1 MARRCEF
8 VLALAAFSGIALAQQ
23 PAKLEFEAA
32 SVRPHNPNDDDD
44 QGLRILPGG
53 RLVSHDLSVFVLIAG
68 AYNLRISSG
77 RLSGGPGWIRSEQGV
92 YDIEAV
98 AEEGSVPRGLPA
110 KERDARVSTMLQAL
124 LADRF
129 RLAVHH
135 ESKEMPVYALIVSK
149 RGHKMRPATL
159 EERECDPDAHPGC
172 QGFGGGPEPK
182 INARAVVVT
191 DLAQV
196 LEIWSDRPIVDQ
208 TGLEGLFD
216 FDMPL
221 PFPAGTDPN
230 LPTLFTAL
238 DQIGLKLESRKM
250 PVDILVIDHV
260 ERPDPD

>member
-1 MARRCEF
+1 MARRCEY
-8 VLALAAFSGIALAQQ
+8 VLALAAFGWISWAQQ
-23 PAKLEFEAA
+23 PAKLKFEVA
-32 SVRPHNPNDDDD
+32 SVKPHNPEDDDD
-44 QGLRILPGG
+44 QGLRTLPGG
-53 RLVSHDLSVFVLIAG
+53 RLVSHGFSLIVLIAF
-68 AYNLRISSG
+68 AYNLPIG
-77 RLSGGPGWIRSEQGV
+77 RLSGGPGWIKSEQGV

-98 AEEGSVPRGLPA
+98 AEEGAVPRGLPG
-110 KERDARVSTMLQAL
+110 KERDARVMTMLQAL

-129 RLAVHH
+129 KLAVHH
-135 ESKEMPVYALIVSK
+135 ESKEMPAYALVVSK
-149 RGHKMRPATL
+149 GGHKMRPATR

-172 QGFGGGPEPK
+172 QGFNGGPEPK
-182 INARAVVVT
+182 INARAVAIT
-191 DLAQV
+191 DLAKV
-196 LEIWSDRPIVDQ
+196 LEIWSDRPIVDE

-221 PFPAGTDPN
+221 PFPADADPN